1 MNSTPLT
8 YSNRSF
14 SAGRTLARC
23 VAVGLGASMMTNP
36 AQAAYH
42 LWSLREVYTDSS
54 GSLQFIE
61 FFCNT
66 GGQEFV
72 NGRQISVSNVGG
84 SVTHTFTLQGDL
96 PGDTL
101 NRAFLFGTAGIN
113 AAGGPVP
120 NYIMPANFLFAG
132 GGTINFFGQNSGTY
146 SALPTDGSLSRNW
159 GDGNAVNSPQNFA
172 GTSGRIVVVPEP
184 GTWALL
190 GSAGLGLCFWSRRRS
205 N

>member
-1 MNSTPLT
+1 MNSIPLT
-8 YSNRSF
+8 HSNRSF

-23 VAVGLGASMMTNP
+23 VVVGLGAAMITNP

-42 LWSLREVYTDSS
+42 FWSLREVYTDSS

-61 FFCNT
+61 FFCNS
-66 GGQEFV
+66 GGQQFV
-72 NGRQISVSNVGG
+72 GNQQIHVSNVGG
-84 SVTHTFTLQGDL
+84 SITHTFTIPNDL

-101 NRAFLFGTAGIN
+101 NRAFLIGTPGIN

-120 NYIMPANFLFAG
+120 NYIMPANTLFAG

-146 SALPTDGSLSRNW
+146 SALPTDGSLSRTW

-172 GTSGRIVVVPEP
+172 GQAGRVVVVPEP

-190 GSAGLGLCFWSRRRS
+190 TAGGIVVGFWLHRRS
-205 N
+205 K